1 MSNSTKL
8 LWLLSFAQFL
18 AMQVW
23 FNFSSVL
30 PVLQEEWGL
39 NSTESGWIMAL
50 FHAGYVMAI
59 FFYSFF
65 ISNYHPKHFFVYGAL
80 LAAISGVLFSFYADG
95 FWSAMILRTLSGIGV
110 AGIYVPGMRIVAELF
125 PPNKRGK
132 AMGIYVGSLVV
143 GSGSSLL
150 VSAMLIN
157 WIGWNGVIL
166 TTSLLSFIAALLV
179 FFANIPDNISH
190 RPLKLTTS
198 KLKLVFQKKNL
209 LINAGYTGHC
219 WELYAMW
226 SWIGPFLVFY
236 FNLNGFDEAQALQF
250 GNITGALII
259 MIGGFATY
267 IGGTLSD
274 QYGRGRTTTLFLL
287 VSIACSFTIGW
298 LTTIP
303 FIIMIALTV
312 IYGFTIVA
320 DSPIYNTAISEV
332 TDPELLGLALGIQS
346 ILGFSATIFAPL
358 FFGFLLD
365 NFSWGV
371 AFSTVGLLT
380 LIAPICMYLFSRLE
394 KSKRELNQI

>member
-59 FFYSFF
+59 FVYSFF

-179 FFANIPDNISH
+179 FFANIPDNMSH

-236 FNLNGFDEAQALQF
+236 FNLNGFDEAQAIQF

-274 QYGRGRTTTLFLL
+274 QYGRGRTTTLFLI

-371 AFSTVGLLT
+371 AFSTIGLLT
-380 LIAPICMYLFSRLE
+380 LIAPLCMYMFSRSE
-394 KSKRELNQI
+394 VAKRQLN